1 MGVEMSSAPQTHQGA
16 LPASVEVKSRGQQP
30 PTLLLLSADKSLV
43 DLVNAVS
50 GPHWKVSHHLNAHDK
65 GDPLDRPNLKLVLL
79 DDSAVEES
87 ERGWLLGQI
96 RRRVPEASLLYITV
110 QHSEENERRARA
122 HGALYYIAKPIQ
134 GPLFTQVLKAFL
146 KAQQAK

>member
-1 MGVEMSSAPQTHQGA
+1 MSTAVQTRQAA
-16 LPASVEVKSRGQQP
+16 LPMSIEVKSRGQRP

-43 DLVNAVS
+43 DLVRTAS
-50 GPHWKVSHHLNAHDK
+50 GPDWNVSHHLNAHDRD
-65 GDPLDRPNLKLVLL
+65 DPLDRPNVKLVLL

-96 RRRVPEASLLYITV
+96 RRRVPEALLLYVTV

-122 HGALYYIAKPIQ
+122 NGALYYIAKPLQ
-134 GPLFTQVLKAFL
+134 APLFTQVLKAFL

>member
-1 MGVEMSSAPQTHQGA
+1 MATP
-16 LPASVEVKSRGQQP
+16 VEVKSRAQQL

-43 DLVNAVS
+43 DLVNAAS
-50 GPHWKVSHHLNAHDK
+50 GPGWKVSHYLNAHDR
-65 GDPLDRPNLKLVLL
+65 GDPLDRPNLKLVLV

-96 RRRVPEASLLYITV
+96 RRRVPEASLLYVTV

-122 HGALYYIAKPIQ
+122 QGALYYIAKPLQ
-134 GPLFTQVLKAFL
+134 APLFTQVLKAFL

>member
-1 MGVEMSSAPQTHQGA
+1 MSSALQTHQGA
-16 LPASVEVKSRGQQP
+16 LATSVEVKPRGQQL

-50 GPHWKVSHHLNAHDK
+50 GPDWKVSHHLNAHDR
-65 GDPLDRPNLKLVLL
+65 GDPLDHPNLKLVLL

-96 RRRVPEASLLYITV
+96 RRHVPEASLLYITV
-110 QHSEENERRARA
+110 QHSQENERRARA
-122 HGALYYIAKPIQ
+122 NGALYYIAKPIQ
-134 GPLFTQVLKAFL
+134 APLFTQVLKAFL